1 MRNSKQY
8 LGQTVDNVHRVVHVF
23 SDTEKLYAVYYIGE
37 PVEYTTSADITDVKS
52 DPDKYMYTPFVEFT

>member
-1 MRNSKQY
+1 M
-8 LGQTVDNVHRVVHVF
+8 DNVHRVVHVF

-37 PVEYTTSADITDVKS
+37 PVEYTTSADIIDVKT